1 LFGLKVIFCE
11 PSFNKNEVIDGLAK
25 TSSTETKPKSLAEQ
39 LEERVQQLDA
49 QRKQIEMGYAEVL
62 GALSEAR
69 RILTMIQ
76 PEKSM

>member
-1 LFGLKVIFCE
+1 ME
-11 PSFNKNEVIDGLAK
+11 N
-25 TSSTETKPKSLAEQ
+25 TETKPKSLAEQ